1 MIHSFASLMNELTVR
16 VATAADAPAMVT
28 LANQHTYQQLSVA
41 ARQGGF
47 LTGTFA
53 APGLATMLASVPGQ
67 VAYCG
72 EDLVGFVINSR
83 LAPAH
88 YPPLVQ
94 HICGLLPTLLFRQ
107 RPLADYRWFFYGP
120 VLVAPAYRGQGLLQ
134 RLFGDS
140 QQTLAG
146 RYDVGIAFIAAENTA
161 SLHVHTYKLGL
172 EVVGELEFSG
182 TPYVVLAFEVSSRS
196 EAC

>member
-1 MIHSFASLMNELTVR
+1 MNELTVR
-16 VATAADAPAMVT
+16 VATSADAPAMVA

-41 ARQGGF
+41 ERQGGF

-53 APGLATMLASVPGQ
+53 APALAAMLASVPGQ

-72 EDLVGFVINSR
+72 EELAGFIINSR

-107 RPLADYRWFFYGP
+107 RPLADYHWFFYGP
-120 VLVAPAYRGQGLLQ
+120 VLVAPAFRGQGLLQ
-134 RLFGDS
+134 RLFGAS

-146 RYDVGIAFIAAENTA
+146 RYEVGIAFIAAENTA
-161 SLHVHTYKLGL
+161 SLFVHTHKLGL
-172 EVVGELEFSG
+172 EVVGRLDFEG
-182 TPYVVLAFEVSSRS
+182 TAYVVLAFAVG
-196 EAC
+196 

>member
-1 MIHSFASLMNELTVR
+1 MNELTVR
-16 VATAADAPAMVT
+16 VASADDAPAIVA

-41 ARQGGF
+41 DRRNGF
-47 LTGTFA
+47 LTGNFTVPALA
-53 APGLATMLASVPGQ
+53 AMLASVPGQ
-67 VAYCG
+67 VAYHG
-72 EDLVGFVINSR
+72 EELAGFVINSR
-83 LAPAH
+83 LAPER

-120 VLVAPAYRGQGLLQ
+120 VLVAPAYRGQGLLP
-134 RLFGDS
+134 RLFEAS

-146 RYDVGIAFIAAENTA
+146 RYGVGIAFIAAENTA
-161 SLHVHTYKLGL
+161 SRHVHTHKLGL

-182 TPYVVLAFEVSSRS
+182 TPYVVLAFEVSPRG
-196 EAC
+196 